1 MIRRYR
7 HARHARHAIVTTIL
21 LSVAGLSQGGT
32 AAGAANA
39 PVAEAADAQQRLEA
53 SDRIRN
59 PSTSFSITTSLV
71 EYRNGK
77 QSDSATVVVYSRLEP
92 DKAQYRSLIRYV
104 APLRDAGKLTLKSGK
119 DIWFHDPASR
129 ASVRVSPQQ
138 RLLGQASNG
147 DVVSANLAADYQAS
161 EEARETVQDGY
172 RKARHSVRLHLR
184 ARTEEAAYHHARL
197 WLDESSNQ
205 PIKAQFHAETGR
217 LLKTIYYRRYQ
228 QQLGERRPTEEV
240 IIDGLEPSWITVMRY
255 SDFVRRDIPAAW
267 MQRDYLPHF
276 RPDSGPSVDTTERQ
290 TAVP

>member
-7 HARHARHAIVTTIL
+7 HAIVTAIF
-21 LSVAGLSQGGT
+21 LSAAGLSQGNT
-32 AAGAANA
+32 TTGADN
-39 PVAEAADAQQRLEA
+39 VSAADAAEAQRRLEA
-53 SDRIRN
+53 SDNIRN

-77 QSDSATVVVYSRLEP
+77 QSNSATVVVYSRLEP
-92 DKAQYRSLIRYV
+92 GKAQYRSLVRYV

-138 RLLGQASNG
+138 RVLGQASNG
-147 DVVSANLAADYQAS
+147 DVVSANFAADYQARK
-161 EEARETVQDGY
+161 EGHETVQDGD
-172 RKARHSVRLHLR
+172 RKARRSVRLHLR
-184 ARTEEAAYHHARL
+184 AKTQEAAYHNVRL

-205 PIKAQFHAETGR
+205 PIKAQFHTETGR

-228 QQLGERRPTEEV
+228 QQLGARRPTEEV

-255 SDFVRRDIPAAW
+255 SDFVQRDIPAAW

-276 RPDSGPSVDTTERQ
+276 RPDTGPSASTSVRQ
-290 TAVP
+290 ATVP